1 MFVRNEKIE
10 KENINLPFQQLQIYT
25 SRAIL
30 GGRGERGGGVKK
42 CKQLI
47 SYSAPKGYISTL

>member
-30 GGRGERGGGVKK
+30 GGRGERGGV
-42 CKQLI
+42 
-47 SYSAPKGYISTL
+47 